1 MAISFQE
8 SGDGPSATVDF
19 FAACKMFAA
28 SIGARKSPRDFLDS
42 NLFIHRAGGAAGTPQ
57 YSKGTQLTRR
67 TICRVMPALRAAR
80 AKNDR
85 QVERRNNSR
94 YLYARRGSSDSW
106 AGDFSFRETHQR
118 AGVN

>member
-42 NLFIHRAGGAAGTPQ
+42 NLFIHRAAAPRERLNTP
-57 YSKGTQLTRR
+57 KERN
-67 TICRVMPALRAAR
+67 LRDGRFA
-80 AKNDR
+80 
-85 QVERRNNSR
+85 E
-94 YLYARRGSSDSW
+94 
-106 AGDFSFRETHQR
+106 
-118 AGVN
+118 